1 MSRPIYVPPSGPPQ
15 DIRPS
20 TEIHA
25 AMGRDNLFAMC
36 LDFYQR
42 LAASDI
48 SELFPTNADEL
59 AAASRRQAM
68 FLSGVLGGPPLYAEL
83 IGPPR
88 MRARHIPFVINE
100 ERRQSWLGCFMATL
114 DTPGHWGIP
123 EPHLEGFK
131 NFLIG
136 FSAWM
141 VNTAPK
147 QPPVKQPPV
156 EQPPTDEPE

>member
-1 MSRPIYVPPSGPPQ
+1 
-15 DIRPS
+15 
-20 TEIHA
+20 
-25 AMGRDNLFAMC
+25 MGRDNLFAMC

-48 SELFPTNADEL
+48 SELFPTDADEL